1 MTVHSSNFHEVNA
14 TYGVRTVTSTTHGA
28 TAGSYFGVH
37 PVLDTTTDRIVGD
50 DGACWFCDG
59 EGYANCPELSC
70 MVDGVC
76 EDEDGNPCP
85 TCKGKGSLS
94 RCPQGCPKAY

>member
-1 MTVHSSNFHEVNA
+1 MTVHSGNFHEVNA

-28 TAGSYFGVH
+28 SASSYLGIH
-37 PVLDTTTDRIVGD
+37 PLLDAATDRIVGD

-59 EGYANCPELSC
+59 EGYASCTELGC

-76 EDEDGNPCP
+76 EDENGKRCP
-85 TCKGKGSLS
+85 TCKGESVLP